1 MGKRFLFII
10 TLICITFTLKAE
22 GYRISVRWEGIKDTS
37 VFLAHYF
44 DTKIYVNDTIT
55 LDKNGK
61 GIFKGEKKLHEGLY
75 VLYLNEKVYFDFLVG
90 ADQEFLMTTNNAD
103 VVKDLKIEGS
113 KESENFLTYQNVLR
127 KNGSLK
133 NELTSKYKQAED
145 VDKKRI
151 QVEIDSVDH
160 FIKTFITDEL
170 NKYPGTMY
178 SVFLKTS
185 DYVQAPEP
193 AVSKDD
199 PKYDSI
205 SWFHYYNFNR
215 DHFFDHVDFSDE
227 RILYTPLINQKL
239 DSYFNKILIQLPDS
253 VIPQALKIIDRSRK
267 SKLVFQFVSQFLLNN
282 GLQSKVMGMDALFV
296 CIADS
301 VYLNGDATWADS
313 TTLAK
318 INEEAY
324 LTRQNLIGKKA
335 PEMIMENMEGEYE
348 SMHQLQSTYTILA
361 FWEPSCGHCKKEIP
375 DLYNNVY
382 LKYIDQ
388 NIDCFVVNIDDDK
401 KEWSEFVDK
410 NQLTGWHHVWD
421 PTNQSRFRF
430 KYNVKTTPL
439 LYLLDKDKKIIAKR
453 IDIPTLIKLLDSLL
467 KK

>member
-61 GIFKGEKKLHEGLY
+61 GIFEGEKKLHEGLY

-103 VVKDLKIEGS
+103 VVKDMKIEGA

-185 DYVQAPEP
+185 DYVQTPEP

-348 SMHQLQSTYTILA
+348 SMHQIQSTYTILA

-388 NIDCFVVNIDDDK
+388 NIDYFVVNIDDDK